1 MKSLY
6 ALHVMP
12 LLPGYEKELA
22 EDAETL
28 LNSGVCTGIACMMT
42 LVPEGDPAVNK
53 AEILRKR
60 YQAFLRAFRGDPD
73 SVGILLQATIGH
85 GWTPDTPAVFQKI
98 VRPDGSNAYQMCPL
112 GEEFRAYIDLQ
123 VSILS
128 ELKPA
133 FFMVDDDFRIVTG
146 RSGCWCP
153 LHIAEFSRRTGKTYT
168 RESLLEAVKND
179 PETAKNFDAM
189 QLDSLLGVARIIREA
204 IDRHATGTPCSFC
217 TCTGDVHHATAIRKA
232 LAGNTPEKIVRIN
245 NARYLNSQMRDF
257 AVRMYQGAAQI
268 AALEEDTVV
277 LAETDTCPQTRYS
290 TAAALMHA
298 HYAGSILEGCA
309 GAKHWI
315 TPLHEW
321 EPEAGAEYRRI
332 LTRFSGFYTEL
343 FRALDGAEATPFA
356 AASFPEKPFFRSP
369 LENYGCTVGAER
381 TWGHLLSVL
390 GLPCSFVKN
399 PDIPVMLAGPEV
411 KMFSDA
417 ELEKFASHGMLLD
430 GPAAYELTKRGL
442 SRLIGVEAVPWDGF
456 SVSGEDWNGVSI
468 HRSPENYRLKP
479 LSDKVE
485 VHASLIHRLSGVSEE
500 TETLSPSLTA
510 FENERGGRSVVFA
523 GTPGGSGFEPFGFLN
538 LRRKRQ
544 LVRMLE
550 YICRKPIPF
559 YYPGDAEIYFKLFR
573 RKDGGH
579 LLAFF
584 NLSFDPMENIPL
596 VSSVPVGSIERL
608 TSDGKWVKAEFCDGA
623 IQVPLRP
630 AFPEVFLVK

>member
-12 LLPGYEKELA
+12 LLPGYEKEQA

-28 LNSGVCTGIACMMT
+28 LRNGVCTGIACMMT
-42 LVPEGDPAVNK
+42 LVPEGNPAVNK
-53 AEILRKR
+53 AEILKKR
-60 YQAFLRAFRGDPD
+60 YQAFLRAFRGDPKT
-73 SVGILLQATIGH
+73 VGILLQATIGH
-85 GWTPDTPAVFQKI
+85 GWTPDTPAGFQKI
-98 VRPDGSNAYQMCPL
+98 VRPDGSEAYQMCPL
-112 GEEFRAYIDLQ
+112 GEDFRAYIDHQ

-133 FFMVDDDFRIVTG
+133 FFMVDDDFRLVTG

-153 LHIAEFSRRTGKTYT
+153 LHIAEFSRRTGKEYT

-179 PETAKNFDAM
+179 PETAKLYDGM
-189 QLDSLLGVARIIREA
+189 LLDSLLCVARIIREA
-204 IDRHATGTPCSFC
+204 IDRHTPGTPCSFC

-232 LAGNTPEKIVRIN
+232 LAGNTPENIVRIN

-268 AALEEDTVV
+268 AALEEDTLV

-298 HYAGSILEGCA
+298 HYTGSILEGCA

-332 LTRFSGFYTEL
+332 LTRFSGFYTSL
-343 FRALDGAEATPFA
+343 FRALDGAGATPFA
-356 AASFPEKPFFRSP
+356 AASFPEKPFFRNP

-381 TWGHLLSVL
+381 TWGHLFSVL
-390 GLPCSFVKN
+390 GLPCSFVKS

-417 ELEKFASHGMLLD
+417 ELEKFASNGILLD
-430 GPAAYELTKRGL
+430 GSAAHELTKRGL
-442 SRLIGVEAVPWDGF
+442 ARLIGVEAFPWDGP
-456 SVSGEDWNGVSI
+456 SASGEDWNGVLI
-468 HRSPENYRLKP
+468 HRSSENYRLKP
-479 LSDKVE
+479 LSHKVE
-485 VHASLIHRLSGVSEE
+485 VLASLIHRLSGISEE
-500 TETLSPSLTA
+500 TVTLAPSLTA
-510 FENERGGRSVVFA
+510 FENELGGRSVVFA
-523 GTPGGSGFEPFGFLN
+523 GTPGGSGFDPFGFLN

-550 YICRKPIPF
+550 YICRKPLPF
-559 YYPGDAEIYFKLFR
+559 YYPGDAEVYFKLFR
-573 RKDGGH
+573 LDDGGH
-579 LLAFF
+579 LLVFF

-596 VSSVPVGSIERL
+596 VSSVPVRTVKKL
-608 TSDGKWVKAEFCDGA
+608 TPKGEWEKVEFRSGA
-623 IQVPLRP
+623 IQIPLHP
-630 AFPEVFLVK
+630 AFPEIFLVE